1 MCAGVVW
8 VRGCNPW
15 AGLAGALRVKTL
27 GPGRFSCVQN
37 LSRSEAL
44 SLLAHMAPVY
54 GVIALGACRQ
64 SRRQSGW
71 SKSVDFGRREPW
83 RL

>member
-1 MCAGVVW
+1 VCGCGLGQGVQPL
-8 VRGCNPW
+8 GW
-15 AGLAGALRVKTL
+15 AGL
-27 GPGRFSCVQN
+27 GRGLAPPVQASCVQEISAGTAN
-37 LSRSEAL
+37 LIIY
-44 SLLAHMAPVY
+44 AHMAPVY
-54 GVIALGACRQ
+54 GVIALCACRQ